1 MRNNI
6 MSNRENFV
14 RLAESRTEKALK
26 AIKIIGNLTNPTNYS
41 YTEKD
46 VNEIFNTLNEEI
58 KATRN
63 RFKSSG
69 TSKEKAK
76 FKLSQ
81 TSK

>member
-1 MRNNI
+1 MRSNI

-26 AIKIIGNLTNPTNYS
+26 AIKIIGNLSNPTNYS

-58 KATRN
+58 KATQN

-69 TSKEKAK
+69 TSKEKAR

-81 TSK
+81 T

>member
-26 AIKIIGNLTNPTNYS
+26 AITIIGNLSNLTNYS

-46 VNEIFNTLNEEI
+46 VNQIFNALNEEI

-63 RFKSSG
+63 RFKSNG
-69 TSKEKAK
+69 TSKEKAS

-81 TSK
+81 T

>member
-26 AIKIIGNLTNPTNYS
+26 AIKIIGNLSNPTNYS

-58 KATRN
+58 KATQN

-69 TSKEKAK
+69 TSKEKAR

-81 TSK
+81 T